1 MKMNRSKLFAVI
13 FILSAFAIT
22 YWMMQRIPHPVT
34 LHINDRWH
42 IMLIGED
49 QASAVHF
56 YSSQFEITKQD
67 RANLWLRGKGKLR
80 WHDHTITVYKAS
92 VRLDSHSV
100 STNMRE
106 LGVNIMFYPDGRVT
120 KGKPVLK
127 Y

>member
-1 MKMNRSKLFAVI
+1 MNRSKLFAIV
-13 FILSAFAIT
+13 FILSSFAAT
-22 YWMMQRIPHPVT
+22 YWMMKRIPHPIA

-49 QASAVHF
+49 QTSAIHF
-56 YSSQFEITKQD
+56 YSSQFEVIKED
-67 RANLWLRGKGKLR
+67 RGNLWLQGKGKLR
-80 WHDHTITVYKAS
+80 WHEHTITVHKAS
-92 VRLDSHSV
+92 VRLDSHSI

-127 Y
+127 